1 MYRRLKRPPLNRI
14 KQTRPRSSEAE
25 LEYLLLTERRH
36 MAQSSFPSVLQ
47 WWTNFEKRLY
57 GDSCDASR
65 ADAPASLV
73 VLYDGYENVEA
84 LWKALL
90 QCRTPHIQVVWKSPE
105 TGEMRLL
112 AESHVAIP
120 EKLFF
125 LKSLQASHQRID
137 VLVARA
143 RRRLEAAGSPQVFPL
158 VEGEARPA
166 VLSGLTSAWFA
177 LRHLGR
183 KVLNQPLKVLVQRGH
198 WVLAYRRAD
207 TAADAP
213 ADNATDPNESRG
225 WITLPGMPTQ
235 FHADPFLWRGKN
247 GEYHLFFESLPYDT
261 NRGTISHM
269 AFDPATQSW
278 QETPRIVLERNYH
291 LSYPFLFEHEGEI
304 FMIPETCGNRTIE
317 MYRAASFPTE
327 WVLHKVVMRDIVAA
341 DTTLHF
347 DGKTWW
353 MFTSVAEDG
362 GPNWDELS
370 IFHSDSPFGEWTAH
384 PMNPVVSDVRL
395 ARMAGNLFT
404 DAQNRLIRPAQNCER
419 EYGAA
424 LAFREITEL
433 TPTTYAERTVAVRNP
448 PRGHQGVH
456 TWNSAGDF
464 TIVDIKTQLRKWSPW
479 RSLTKRARRA
489 AAPAPDPRRQAS
501 QRVGRRTE
509 RATRAGIH

>member
-1 MYRRLKRPPLNRI
+1 
-14 KQTRPRSSEAE
+14 
-25 LEYLLLTERRH
+25 
-36 MAQSSFPSVLQ
+36 MAHTSFPSVLQ
-47 WWTNFEKRLY
+47 WWTNVEKRLY
-57 GDSCDASR
+57 GDTCEASPPDAR
-65 ADAPASLV
+65 EDALV
-73 VLYDGYENVEA
+73 VLYDGHENVEA

-90 QCRTPHIQVVWKSPE
+90 QCRTPHVQVVWKSPDS
-105 TGEMRLL
+105 GEMRLL
-112 AESHVAIP
+112 AESHIAIP

-125 LKSLQASHQRID
+125 LKSLKTSQQRVD

-143 RRRLEAAGSPQVFPL
+143 RKRLDAAASVQDFPL
-158 VEGEARPA
+158 VEGEGKRAA
-166 VLSGLTSAWFA
+166 LSGLTAAGFA

-198 WVLAYRRAD
+198 WVMAYRRAD
-207 TAADAP
+207 G
-213 ADNATDPNESRG
+213 ATDPNETRG
-225 WITLPGMPTQ
+225 WVTLPGLPTQ
-235 FHADPFLWRGKN
+235 FHADPFLWQGKN
-247 GEYHLFFESLPYDT
+247 GETHLFFESLPYDT
-261 NRGTISHM
+261 GRGTISHI
-269 AFDPATQSW
+269 AFDPATQQW
-278 QETPRIVLERNYH
+278 QDTPRIVLERGYH

-317 MYRAASFPTE
+317 MYRAASFPHE

-353 MFTSVAEDG
+353 MFTSIAEDG

-395 ARMAGNLFT
+395 ARMAGNLFR

-433 TPTTYAERTVAVRNP
+433 TPTTYAERTVAVRNA

-456 TWNSAGDF
+456 TWNSAGAF
-464 TIVDIKTQLRKWSPW
+464 TVIDIKTQLRKLNLW
-479 RSLTKRARRA
+479 RGPTKRAART
-489 AAPAPDPRRQAS
+489 AAPAPEPRRQAG
-501 QRVGRRTE
+501 QHVGRRTE
-509 RATRAGIH
+509 GATRAGIH